1 LVYFSLAPEE
11 ERRFYACLEAA
22 PAEGDGLPCMDCG
35 KFKNVDLETLAEIV
49 SEHLGIHRLRS
60 VEANSLK

>member
-1 LVYFSLAPEE
+1 
-11 ERRFYACLEAA
+11 
-22 PAEGDGLPCMDCG
+22 MDCG